1 MRIAAGILMIIG
13 GVVMGGIA
21 VAAHGSLDVFHRW
34 GYYLPFYLDPVFVLL
49 AGITVSGVVL
59 TGGILCLKRKHWGF
73 CLASS
78 IVGWAILPLIFICV
92 RKGEWESD

>member
-1 MRIAAGILMIIG
+1 MRIAAGIMMIIG

-21 VAAHGSLDVFHRW
+21 VAASGALYVPNTWYH
-34 GYYLPFYLDPVFVLL
+34 YTPFYLDPVFVLL